1 MALICID
8 WLGRRFPG
16 SIRGRPSSPGMNI
29 DFSPR
34 SQSFAFLRQTVRA
47 SSFQKRDTFVS
58 WIFYG
63 ASRVHRGH
71 RPFRRTSDAALACQ
85 GICAAQCNY
94 PGYYYLSLTWLSHR
108 AIFTCTILFYYYL
121 LCHLKRIEITI
132 LWTEKFSHWPMSWC
146 SCRSIIYSLMYYTR
160 AKLHT
165 FVYGLIG

>member
-94 PGYYYLSLTWLSHR
+94 PGYYYLSLTWLSNR

-121 LCHLKRIEITI
+121 LCHLKRIEIQSY
-132 LWTEKFSHWPMSWC
+132 EQKSF
-146 SCRSIIYSLMYYTR
+146 
-160 AKLHT
+160 
-165 FVYGLIG
+165 LIGLCLGVLAEVLSTHWCTIRELNCTLLFMD